1 MTIKPTTSRTALLTA
16 GLAILVCSS
25 LWAQR
30 FPPPDGWKWVSD
42 DPVHLVDRLSPPAG
56 AFLFGTMAPGWH
68 ITTRPGVTLFEPTVT
83 VRGRFVIESES
94 FLFPGTS
101 SAGFG
106 VFAGGTDL
114 ESQKPSY
121 TAFLIRRDGSA
132 AVERREAGKSTLVQA
147 WTRHEAIVPHP
158 GGNADVRNVI
168 RVEAEAATV
177 AVVINGTKVFDVA
190 RSSAPVDGIVGLR
203 IGPDTD
209 LHVTNL
215 DVTRRLALP
224 RPNREP

>member
-1 MTIKPTTSRTALLTA
+1 MTLHQTSRTTLLAALLGAAVST
-16 GLAILVCSS
+16 S
-25 LWAQR
+25 LWAQK
-30 FPPPDGWKWVSD
+30 FPPPEGWKWVSD
-42 DPVHLVDRLSPPAG
+42 DPVGIVDTLNPPSG

-101 SAGFG
+101 SDGFG
-106 VFAGGTDL
+106 VFAGGTNL
-114 ESQKPSY
+114 ESPSPSY

-132 AVERREAGKSTLVQA
+132 AVERREAGKATLVQP
-147 WTRHEAIVPHP
+147 WTRHAAILPHP
-158 GGNADVRNVI
+158 GGTADVRNVI
-168 RVEAEAATV
+168 RVEAEAATI
-177 AVVINGTKVFDVA
+177 VVLVNGTNVFDVPRA
-190 RSSAPVDGIVGLR
+190 AAPVDGIVGLR
-203 IGPDTD
+203 IGADTD

-224 RPNREP
+224 RPTRAP